1 MDAAL
6 QELGS
11 GIESADCTL
20 WRAPHPVSVNTKAGT
35 ACYKPKTVPVLF
47 YDISSIARNP
57 QSYSRDYV
65 WTEPTKISL
74 TTNV

>member
-11 GIESADCTL
+11 GIEPADCTL

-35 ACYKPKTVPVLF
+35 ACYGPRTIPVLF

-57 QSYSRDYV
+57 QSYSRDEG
-65 WTEPTKISL
+65 WADPTKISL
-74 TTNV
+74 TANV